1 MDVNT
6 TAQSINAA
14 PRFRGQIVRQI
25 YRVWL
30 FRTFLPVLIIEV
42 AIFSFILYGLARQV
56 FFQRIIENAMNVFFQ
71 NPSQIMSFFLSAFID
86 AGLGT
91 KVLVVAV
98 IVALAFVI
106 RQITQ
111 GLLRFILVRQ
121 NYFAKVPQEAKPS
134 KS

>member
-1 MDVNT
+1 MNNTLTDSVNAT
-6 TAQSINAA
+6 
-14 PRFRGQIVRQI
+14 PRFRGQILRQI

-30 FRTFLPVLIIEV
+30 FRTFLPVLIVEV
-42 AIFSFILYGLARQV
+42 AVFSFILYGLARQV

-71 NPSQIMSFFLSAFID
+71 NPSQVMSFFLSAFID

-98 IVALAFVI
+98 MVALALVI

-121 NYFAKVPQEAKPS
+121 NYFAKVSQEARPR
-134 KS
+134 